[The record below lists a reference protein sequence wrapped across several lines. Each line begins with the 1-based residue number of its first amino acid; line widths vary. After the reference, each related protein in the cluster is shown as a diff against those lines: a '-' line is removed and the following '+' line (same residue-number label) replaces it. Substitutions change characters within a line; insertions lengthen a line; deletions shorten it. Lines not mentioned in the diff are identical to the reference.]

1 MKRSDRFVDTNV
13 LLYLLSADNAK
24 ADRAEATLAGG
35 GVLSV
40 QVLNEF
46 AAVASRKLR
55 MSIPEIREMLTT
67 IRAVCRVVPISEE
80 THDLGLHVAER
91 YRLSIYDSMVVAS
104 ALMSGCSELLS
115 EDLQHGQ
122 RIEDQLVIRNPF
134 AG

>member
-134 AG
+134 AA

>member
-1 MKRSDRFVDTNV
+1 MKHSDRFVDTNI

-67 IRAVCRVVPISEE
+67 IRVVCRVVPISEE

-134 AG
+134 AA